1 MRARV
6 ALNALAL
13 RPDGAGVST
22 YIRELLRALP
32 DHVDAELVAVVQT
45 DAAYEIP
52 AEVGRRVYPVAAG
65 ARRALAGLRSMGPAD
80 LVHGLDAALPMSS
93 RVPTV
98 ASFHDLSVFDV
109 PWAFTRRRA
118 AGKRLQARHAIRC
131 ADAVIANSG
140 FTAER
145 ISARFRREAVVVH
158 LAPPSG
164 CVPPDGTDVEGVRR
178 RYRLPDRF
186 VLHVGTVEPRKDVPC
201 LVAACRRVPVPLVL
215 AGAVGSTSLPQE
227 DDVRALGFVPGS
239 DLAALYGA
247 ATLVAYPSRYEGFGL
262 PPLEAMACGAAVVAT
277 QVASLP
283 EVLGDAAA
291 LVRPH
296 DVDALAATLSEVL
309 HDAERR
315 AALQAAGLERARS
328 FSWSRTAAETAAVYR
343 SLGVSA

>member
-1 MRARV
+1 VPVRV

-32 DHVDAELVAVVQT
+32 DHVDAELVAAVQADVADELP
-45 DAAYEIP
+45 DAVE
-52 AEVGRRVYPVAAG
+52 RRVYPVAAG
-65 ARRALAGLRSMGPAD
+65 ARRALAGLRSMAPSD
-80 LVHGLDAALPMSS
+80 LVHGLDAALPMWS

-131 ADAVIANSG
+131 ADAVIANSA

-145 ISARFRREAVVVH
+145 ISARFRREAVVIL

-164 CVPPDGTDVEGVRR
+164 CAPPEPSDVEAVRR

-201 LVAACRRVPVPLVL
+201 LAAACRRVPVPLVL
-215 AGAVGSTSLPQE
+215 AGAAGATSLPRE
-227 DDVRALGFVPGS
+227 GEVRVLGFVPRN

-277 QVASLP
+277 RVASLP

-296 DVDALAATLSEVL
+296 DVEALAATLSEVL
-309 HDAERR
+309 LDDGRR
-315 AALQAAGLERARS
+315 AALQVAGLERARS
-328 FSWSRTAAETAAVYR
+328 FSWSRAAAETADVYR
-343 SLGVSA
+343 SLGVSV